1 MYKSL
6 LFIFSLF
13 LSVALSAQTL
23 SVTVSPSTAA
33 APGETITLTMT
44 YNTDE
49 STDIIYY
56 SLVKKNSDGSW
67 AATVADGNINGDGSS
82 PLTTNTETVVTA
94 TLDIPSDQTQSQDLQ
109 NSEFYEFKIEL
120 QTSAWAWQTNDA
132 GFYDTYTISSTASIA
147 DGDHAPFAV
156 YPNPTKG
163 VLHLATTVSFA
174 SYKVISLT
182 GKVVEERS
190 HAGLQSIDVSHLN
203 RGIYFLQVDAYK
215 PVKFVKQ

>member
-13 LSVALSAQTL
+13 LSVSLNAQTL
-23 SVTVSPSTAA
+23 SVTVSPSTA

-44 YNTDE
+44 YNTDDA
-49 STDIIYY
+49 TDILYY

-67 AATVADGNINGDGSS
+67 AATVADGNINGDGNS
-82 PLTTNTETVVTA
+82 PLTTNTDTVETI
-94 TLDIPSDQTQSQDLQ
+94 TLSIPSNQTPSEELT
-109 NSEFYEFKIEL
+109 NGEFYEFKVEV
-120 QTSAWAWQTNDA
+120 QNSSWQWQSNDA
-132 GFYDTYTISSTASIA
+132 GFYDPYTISNTANIA
-147 DGDHAPFAV
+147 DGDQASFAV
-156 YPNPTKG
+156 YPNPTQG
-163 VLHLATTVSFA
+163 VLQFSHKKAAFS

-182 GKVVEERS
+182 GKVVEQRS

-215 PVKFVKQ
+215 PIKFVKQ

>member
-13 LSVALSAQTL
+13 LSVSLNAQTL
-23 SVTVSPSTAA
+23 SVTVSPSSA

-49 STDIIYY
+49 ATDIIYY

-67 AATVADGNINGDGSS
+67 AATVAEGNINGDGSS
-82 PLTTNTETVVTA
+82 PLTTNTDTVETV
-94 TLDIPSDQTQSQDLQ
+94 TLSVPSGQTISEELT
-109 NSEFYEFKIEL
+109 NGEFYEFKIEV
-120 QTSAWAWQTNDA
+120 QTSGWQWQSNDA
-132 GFYDTYTISSTASIA
+132 GFYDTYTISSTLSVA
-147 DGDHAPFAV
+147 DAETLPATV

-163 VLHLATTVSFA
+163 MLHLATSVSFE

-215 PVKFVKQ
+215 PIKFVKQ

>member
-13 LSVALSAQTL
+13 LGVSLSAQTL
-23 SVTVSPSTAA
+23 SVTVSPSTA

-49 STDIIYY
+49 ATDIIYY

-67 AATVADGNINGDGSS
+67 AATVAEGNINGDGNS
-82 PLTTNTETVVTA
+82 PLTTNTDTVETV
-94 TLDIPSDQTQSQDLQ
+94 TLSVPSDQTVSEDLT
-109 NSEFYEFKIEL
+109 NGEYYEFKVEV
-120 QTSAWAWQTNDA
+120 QNSSWQWQTNDA
-132 GFYDTYTISSTASIA
+132 GFYDTYTISTTASIA
-147 DGDHAPFAV
+147 DGDHASFAV

-163 VLHLATTVSFA
+163 VLHLATKASFS

-182 GKVVEERS
+182 GKVVEQRS